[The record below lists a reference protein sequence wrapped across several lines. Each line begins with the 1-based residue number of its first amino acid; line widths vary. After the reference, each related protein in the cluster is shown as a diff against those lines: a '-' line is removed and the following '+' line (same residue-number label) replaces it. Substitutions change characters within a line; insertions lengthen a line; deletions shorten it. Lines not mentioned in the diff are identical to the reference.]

1 MVNPNG
7 GLDLSQVPIQEQLTV
22 AGVFRKR
29 GEAENAVLE
38 LRQAGFSFEQIGIES
53 RGVPADDVQRTPD
66 HKSVETSSVTG
77 GGAAGD
83 ALRGAGIVTGLSSA
97 FRGRRDERPAMGHR
111 EIDFAHHGDLSAEEL
126 RYFESAVQSGSILVT
141 VQAADRTADA
151 LAVLCRHNASLGLTL
166 ACE

>member
-1 MVNPNG
+1 MDNPSRDP
-7 GLDLSQVPIQEQLTV
+7 DLNQLPTQEQLTV

-53 RGVPADDVQRTPD
+53 RGVPADDVQRTPGK
-66 HKSVETSSVTG
+66 KSVETGSVAG

-83 ALRGAGIVTGLSSA
+83 ALRGAGIVTGLSSTK
-97 FRGRRDERPAMGHR
+97 GKRDERPAMGHR

-151 LAVLCRHNASLGLTL
+151 LAILCQHNVVLGPEL

>member
-1 MVNPNG
+1 MDNPSRDP
-7 GLDLSQVPIQEQLTV
+7 DLSQIPTQEQLTV

-29 GEAENAVLE
+29 GEAENAVLQ

-53 RGVPADDVQRTPD
+53 RGVPADDVQRTPGK
-66 HKSVETSSVTG
+66 KSVETGSVAG
-77 GGAAGD
+77 GGAGD
-83 ALRGAGIVTGLSSA
+83 ALRGAGIVTGPSSTSKGKRA
-97 FRGRRDERPAMGHR
+97 ARPAMGHR

-151 LAVLCRHNASLGLTL
+151 LAILCQHNVVLGPEL